1 MNMVKKLTR
10 SNREIFI
17 EILKDPDR
25 KPLFQIF
32 SECLDLLFTYREMP
46 VHYISRYLFK
56 KQVTNI
62 KDYIPNNILGKIP
75 SHFNDQKAKEVLDN
89 KLYFDLFF
97 TQFNISTP
105 KVLMY
110 NHRKTFIV
118 GTKVVEINNI
128 EDFKIILEEIFR
140 NNPAY
145 SSIIIKKTYASSSG
159 SKIFKLFRYI
169 NDIKPKVME
178 QLFSEV
184 LKSEFLF
191 QETIKQHPVLNGLND
206 SCLNTIRIDTFIDSE
221 GKIDIISAYLRLS
234 ISNCHVD
241 NISSGGCGVG
251 VDIQTGKLK
260 KYGYGIVQ
268 TCGVEIFTEHP
279 LTKTVFENFT
289 LPFFTEVKELVVK
302 AASLV
307 PVLRLVGWDVAI
319 GESGPVLIEGNSD
332 YDTSGNDLA
341 DEGYRSNTVYRKVL
355 KEIRY
360 L

>member
-1 MNMVKKLTR
+1 MVKKLR
-10 SNREIFI
+10 HSNRDIII
-17 EILKDPDR
+17 ELLKDPDR
-25 KPLFQIF
+25 KPVYQIF
-32 SECLDLLFTYREMP
+32 SECLYLLFTYREMP

-62 KDYIPNNILGKIP
+62 KDYIPNNMLGKIP
-75 SHFNDQKAKEVLDN
+75 SRFNDQKAKEVLDN

-97 TQFNISTP
+97 AQFDIPTP
-105 KVLMY
+105 KILMY
-110 NHRKTFIV
+110 NHRNTFIV
-118 GTKVVEINNI
+118 GNKVVVINNI
-128 EDFKIILEEIFR
+128 NDFKIILEDIFR
-140 NNPAY
+140 NHPAFA
-145 SSIIIKKTYASSSG
+145 SIIIKKTYASSSG
-159 SKIFKLFRYI
+159 NKIYKLFRYI
-169 NDIKPKVME
+169 NDIDPTIIE
-178 QLFSEV
+178 QLYSEV
-184 LKSEFLF
+184 IKSEFLF
-191 QETIKQHPVLNGLND
+191 QETIKQHHVLNELNS

-260 KYGYGIVQ
+260 KYGYGLIQ
-268 TCGVEIFTEHP
+268 TCGMEIFTEHP
-279 LTKTVFENFT
+279 LTKVIFEDFT
-289 LPFFTEVKELVVK
+289 IPFFTQVKELVVK

-319 GESGPVLIEGNSD
+319 GESGPILIEGNSD

-355 KEIRY
+355 KEIKY

>member
-1 MNMVKKLTR
+1 MVKKLTR
-10 SNREIFI
+10 SNREIFV

-25 KPLFQIF
+25 KPLYQIF
-32 SECLDLLFTYREMP
+32 SECLYLLFTSREMP

-56 KQVTNI
+56 KQVTNF
-62 KDYIPNNILGKIP
+62 KDYIPNKMLGKIP
-75 SHFNDQKAKEVLDN
+75 THFNDQKAKEVLDN

-97 TQFNISTP
+97 TQFNISLP
-105 KVLMY
+105 KILMY

-118 GTKVVEINNI
+118 GNKVVEVNNI
-128 EDFKIILEEIFR
+128 QDFKILLEEIFKQ
-140 NNPAY
+140 NPAY

-169 NDIKPKVME
+169 NDIDPAVME
-178 QLFSEV
+178 ELFSEV
-184 LKSEFLF
+184 HKSEFLF
-191 QETIKQHPVLNGLND
+191 QETIKQHPVLNDLNG
-206 SCLNTIRIDTFIDSE
+206 SCLNTIRIDSFIDSQ

-241 NISSGGCGVG
+241 NISSGGCGIG

-260 KYGYGIVQ
+260 KYGFGLVQ
-268 TCGVEIFTEHP
+268 TCGAEILTRHP
-279 LTKTVFENFT
+279 LSKTIFEDFT
-289 LPFFTEVKELVVK
+289 IPYFAEVKELVVK

-307 PVLRLVGWDVAI
+307 PGLRLVGWDVAI

-341 DEGYRSNTVYRKVL
+341 DEGYRTNPVYRKVL
-355 KEIRY
+355 KEINY
-360 L
+360 I